1 MLWETKSGG
10 LFRVVRLTRRLAIK
24 TPHVL
29 NRRQLNN
36 DWRLLG
42 APGAKPSIAW
52 RWNTW
57 CKLFRENCSVNKREV
72 QTWLEWHGNGEQK
85 ISGVGL
91 CPIRFYLPHGL
102 FVVMCRADKVPAG
115 RVDVN
120 RDFLS
125 NGFVSFEE
133 MRAAA
138 LLIGRDQDT
147 SKPDTYG
154 LINGQLVVVDYGFVA
169 APMSPPPNEC

>member
-1 MLWETKSGG
+1 M
-10 LFRVVRLTRRLAIK
+10 
-24 TPHVL
+24 
-29 NRRQLNN
+29 
-36 DWRLLG
+36 
-42 APGAKPSIAW
+42 
-52 RWNTW
+52 
-57 CKLFRENCSVNKREV
+57 NKREV
-72 QTWLEWHGNGEQK
+72 QRWLEWQRNGGQK
-85 ISGVGL
+85 INGVGL

-102 FVVMCRADKVPAG
+102 LVVMRRADNVPTG
-115 RVDVN
+115 RVDVS

-154 LINGQLVVVDYGFVA
+154 LFNGQLVVVDYGFVT
-169 APMSPPPNEC
+169 APQKG